1 MSTRGEVTELLTS
14 LQAGDRSALERL
26 APLLYEELRGL
37 AGSMFRRERAEHT
50 MQPTALVHEAYVR
63 LVHANFPAFN
73 DRAHFM
79 AVAARVMRQVLV
91 DYSRARVAAKR
102 GGGGVKVEWND
113 EVHGGSTTANAAD
126 MDVMALHQALD
137 ELAELDA
144 RKAKII
150 EMRYFGGLT
159 GEEIAE
165 VLAISTTTVSRDLRM
180 AEAWLARSIR
190 PATG

>member
-1 MSTRGEVTELLTS
+1 MSTRSEVTELLTS

-91 DYSRARVAAKR
+91 DYSRARLAAKR

-113 EVHGGSTTANAAD
+113 EVHGGSANAD

-137 ELAELDA
+137 ELTELDA

-180 AEAWLARSIR
+180 AEAWLARSLR
-190 PATG
+190 PPATG

>member
-1 MSTRGEVTELLTS
+1 MSTRSEVTELLTS

-91 DYSRARVAAKR
+91 DYSRARLAAKR

-113 EVHGGSTTANAAD
+113 EVHGGSANAD

-137 ELAELDA
+137 ELTELDA

-190 PATG
+190 PPAAG